1 MRRTRTP
8 SLRSSRRRS
17 THFLLSSR
25 CSRLPRKLLPS
36 PKLPAQRRRKRP
48 RRMSSRART
57 KSQSPKMAS
66 SAPNPCSRRWSVKS
80 KRESAPSD
88 SWKMTSKSS
97 PRSKDKLTCCSTM
110 PTLSST
116 RSRSPSRWSSRMLKT
131 EPSQA
136 AQGGTSEG
144 QGDQVAL
151 TPRIRDAQT
160 TDATD
165 NPTVCSQKAIK
176 SMMKSSSENE
186 ETLQNSDKNFSNFQK

>member
-1 MRRTRTP
+1 
-8 SLRSSRRRS
+8 
-17 THFLLSSR
+17 
-25 CSRLPRKLLPS
+25 
-36 PKLPAQRRRKRP
+36 
-48 RRMSSRART
+48 
-57 KSQSPKMAS
+57 
-66 SAPNPCSRRWSVKS
+66 
-80 KRESAPSD
+80 
-88 SWKMTSKSS
+88 
-97 PRSKDKLTCCSTM
+97 
-110 PTLSST
+110 
-116 RSRSPSRWSSRMLKT
+116 MLKT

-144 QGDQVAL
+144 QGDQVVL